1 LLITVYWVDDLSF
14 SSSSEWKWNSR
25 ALAGRLN
32 RPNRLSSANDSNATN
47 KETGGWIASEDD
59 KAPWWETNFKE
70 QVNGVAQEFLA
81 EIKGIYTQGLSGYKG
96 RPDWKLWTKKFTV
109 AYQAPGAEDGEFTPI
124 VDNDGNTKVFNANWD
139 KDTAVSHTFPY
150 PISIENFCI
159 SIIINYWSEFTV
171 FSTRCLICHCEFLR
185 P

>member
-1 LLITVYWVDDLSF
+1 MLFFVRKLKKRLL
-14 SSSSEWKWNSR
+14 
-25 ALAGRLN
+25 
-32 RPNRLSSANDSNATN
+32 SANDINAIN

-96 RPDWKLWTKKFTV
+96 RPDWKLWTKQFTV

-139 KDTAVSHTFPY
+139 KDTGF
-150 PISIENFCI
+150 
-159 SIIINYWSEFTV
+159 
-171 FSTRCLICHCEFLR
+171 
-185 P
+185 

>member
-1 LLITVYWVDDLSF
+1 M
-14 SSSSEWKWNSR
+14 
-25 ALAGRLN
+25 
-32 RPNRLSSANDSNATN
+32 NDINAIN

-70 QVNGVAQEFLA
+70 QVNGIAKEFLA
-81 EIKGIYTQGLSGYKG
+81 ELKGIYTQGLSGYKG

-139 KDTAVSHTFPY
+139 KDTGMYRVLAILYGPYNMGHIIWQSHNGTIARLQFFF
-150 PISIENFCI
+150 I
-159 SIIINYWSEFTV
+159 
-171 FSTRCLICHCEFLR
+171 L
-185 P
+185 

>member
-1 LLITVYWVDDLSF
+1 M
-14 SSSSEWKWNSR
+14 
-25 ALAGRLN
+25 
-32 RPNRLSSANDSNATN
+32 NDINAIN

-70 QVNGVAQEFLA
+70 QVNGIAKEFLA
-81 EIKGIYTQGLSGYKG
+81 ELKGIYTQGLSGYKG

-139 KDTAVSHTFPY
+139 KDTCMYRARTKNWSKRFLL
-150 PISIENFCI
+150 
-159 SIIINYWSEFTV
+159 II
-171 FSTRCLICHCEFLR
+171 
-185 P
+185 